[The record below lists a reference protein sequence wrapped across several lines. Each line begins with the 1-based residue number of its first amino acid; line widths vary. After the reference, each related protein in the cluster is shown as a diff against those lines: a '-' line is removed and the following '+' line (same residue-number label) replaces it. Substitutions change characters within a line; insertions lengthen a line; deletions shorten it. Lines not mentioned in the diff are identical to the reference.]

1 MFLCFFVGNDFLPHI
16 PCLSIREGG
25 IDVLMRVY
33 EYCLKIMPDYI
44 TNAGHL
50 NMKSLRIFIKELSGY
65 EPELVG
71 ELINKEY
78 NQKQRENFEKN
89 IKPEMIKNL

>member
-33 EYCLKIMPDYI
+33 EYCLKITPDYI
-44 TNAGHL
+44 TNVGHL

-78 NQKQRENFEKN
+78 NQKQR
-89 IKPEMIKNL
+89 

>member
-1 MFLCFFVGNDFLPHI
+1 
-16 PCLSIREGG
+16 
-25 IDVLMRVY
+25 
-33 EYCLKIMPDYI
+33 MPDYI